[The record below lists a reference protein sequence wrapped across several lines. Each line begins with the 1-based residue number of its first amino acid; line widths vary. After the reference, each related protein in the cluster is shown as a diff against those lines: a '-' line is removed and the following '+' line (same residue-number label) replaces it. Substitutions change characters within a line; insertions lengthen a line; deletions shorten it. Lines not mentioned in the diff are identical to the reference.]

1 MRSFCSGCFVVLA
14 ALAATSLAQD
24 AEKPPEFGRDVE
36 LVKVDIVVSNKAGDP
51 VAGLEKEDFT
61 ILDEGQRQDIATFD
75 VVRLPEAPPAGKGAL
90 PPRPRVATN
99 VVAKRLPGRS
109 FVVVFDNLHM
119 TPLNAQRAKAAVAS
133 FLDNGVAQGDRVT
146 LAATGGGAWWTTEMP
161 EGRADLQAL
170 LKGLDG
176 RRPFES
182 SRDRITDFEAMRIY
196 LYSDTQMAA
205 RVAARID
212 KFGGQSRA
220 DVANAHQ
227 QQADLGSLTVINPYI
242 DNRAAETYLK
252 AQSRSRLTLK
262 AMERVMNALS
272 PGTDRKAV
280 ILVSEGFVL
289 DPTDADFKRVAEA
302 ARRANAAIYFIDTR
316 GLEALPMLY
325 SAQFGTPIDE
335 GDTMSAIADLSR
347 EAEGSETLADET
359 GGFTVRNGNDLSGA
373 IEKISRES
381 RSYYLLSFSPA
392 NLVRDGRYHKLQVKV
407 RGRGLVVRA
416 RRGYYAP
423 APPSNPA
430 SASSA
435 SPSPSPKKARVDEGM
450 QQAIDSPFFMDAIP
464 IRMTA
469 YVLENRPMGR
479 VRTLVVA
486 ETDVS
491 RLALRS
497 TPAGPAGSLDSLLVV
512 AHRDSEEVQRSDER
526 LDLQLRPDVRPGSG
540 PIWYSIVREFELAPG
555 GYEAK
560 IVLRDVASRKIGTVG
575 YTFDVPETTALRVST
590 PILTDT
596 VNTTEG
602 GVAPVM
608 LARRT
613 FKRGANLFC
622 RFDVYG
628 AAKAQA
634 SGMPRVESA
643 QVVRAQGG
651 AIVSRSA
658 PSEIAPTSLGA
669 LSRMTQI
676 PLEGVAPGTY
686 DLVLTVKD
694 LEANTSRELV
704 EPFTV
709 E

>member
-1 MRSFCSGCFVVLA
+1 MRSMGAVRLAVAAA
-14 ALAATSLAQD
+14 ALSSMSLAQEE
-24 AEKPPEFGRDVE
+24 ARPPEFGRDVE
-36 LVKVDIVVSNKAGDP
+36 LVKVDVVVSDKTGNP
-51 VAGLEKEDFT
+51 VTGLKKEDFT
-61 ILDEGQRQDIATFD
+61 ILDEGQRQEIATFD
-75 VVRLPEAPPAGKGAL
+75 VVKLPEAPPLGKGTP

-99 VVAKRLPGRS
+99 VVPKRLPGRS

-133 FLDNGVAQGDRVT
+133 FLDNGVAPGDRVT

-161 EGRADLQAL
+161 EGKGDLQAL

-196 LYSDTQMAA
+196 LYSDTQVAA
-205 RVAARID
+205 RVAERID
-212 KFGGQSRA
+212 KFGGVSRA
-220 DVANAHQ
+220 DAANAQ
-227 QQADLGSLTVINPYI
+227 QRQADLGTSQGVINPYI

-252 AQSRSRLTLK
+252 AQSRSRITLR

-289 DPTDADFKRVAEA
+289 DTAEADFKRVAEA

-325 SAQFGTPIDE
+325 SAQFGTPIEE

-347 EAEGSETLADET
+347 EAEGSETLALET

-373 IEKISRES
+373 IGKISRES

-407 RGRGLVVRA
+407 RGRSLVVRA

-423 APPSNPA
+423 AAAQPA
-430 SASSA
+430 PSA
-435 SPSPSPKKARVDEGM
+435 SPSPSPKKARVDQGM

-469 YVLENRPMGR
+469 YVLENRTMGR
-479 VRTLVVA
+479 LRTLVVA

-491 RLALRS
+491 RLDLHA
-497 TPAGPAGSLDSLLVV
+497 TPAGPAGSLDTLLVV

-526 LDLQLRPDVRPGSG
+526 LDLQLRPDVKPGSG

-560 IVLRDVASRKIGTVG
+560 IVLRDVASKKIGTVG
-575 YTFDVPETTALRVST
+575 YTFDVPELTGLRVST

-596 VNTTEG
+596 VNTAGG

-613 FKRGANLFC
+613 FKRGSSLYC

-628 AAKAQA
+628 AAKSTAT
-634 SGMPRVESA
+634 GMPRVETA
-643 QVVRAQGG
+643 QVVRARGG
-651 AIVSRSA
+651 AIISQSA

-676 PLEGVAPGTY
+676 PLEGVPSGAY
-686 DLVLTVKD
+686 ELVLTVRD
-694 LEANTSRELV
+694 IEANVTREVV

>member
-1 MRSFCSGCFVVLA
+1 MRSFRCVCFVVSA

-24 AEKPPEFGRDVE
+24 TEKPPEFGRDVE
-36 LVKVDIVVSNKAGDP
+36 LVKVDIVVGNKAGDP
-51 VAGLEKEDFT
+51 VAGLKKEDFT
-61 ILDEGQRQDIATFD
+61 IFDEGQRQDIASFD

-99 VVAKRLPGRS
+99 VVPKRLPGRS

-133 FLDNGVAQGDRVT
+133 FLDHGVAQGDRVT

-161 EGRADLQAL
+161 EGRGDLQAL

-205 RVAARID
+205 RVEARID

-220 DVANAHQ
+220 DAANAHQ
-227 QQADLGSLTVINPYI
+227 QQADLGSQTIINPYV

-252 AQSRSRLTLK
+252 AQARSRLTLK
-262 AMERVMNALS
+262 AMQRVLTALS

-289 DPTDADFKRVAEA
+289 DTTDADFKRVAEA
-302 ARRANAAIYFIDTR
+302 ARRANAAVYFIDTR
-316 GLEALPMLY
+316 GLEALPALY
-325 SAQFGTPIDE
+325 SAQFGTPIAE

-347 EAEGSETLADET
+347 EAEGSEALADET

-381 RSYYLLSFSPA
+381 RSYYLLSFSPSD
-392 NLVRDGRYHKLQVKV
+392 LVRDGRYHKLQVKV

-423 APPSNPA
+423 APPQPPT
-430 SASSA
+430 SA

-491 RLALRS
+491 RLALHS

-526 LDLQLRPDVRPGSG
+526 LDLQLRADVKAGSG

-575 YTFDVPETTALRVST
+575 YTFDVPETTTLRVST

-596 VNTTEG
+596 VNTAEG
-602 GVAPVM
+602 GVAPMM

-613 FKRGANLFC
+613 FKRGANLYC

-643 QVVRAQGG
+643 QVVRARGG
-651 AIVSRSA
+651 AVISQSA

-676 PLEGVAPGTY
+676 PLEGVAPGSY

-694 LEANTSRELV
+694 LEANTSQELV

>member
-1 MRSFCSGCFVVLA
+1 MRSLRGVPLAVTAA
-14 ALAATSLAQD
+14 ALASMSLGQEAP
-24 AEKPPEFGRDVE
+24 KPPEFGRGVE
-36 LVKVDIVVSNKAGDP
+36 LVKVDVVVSSKAGNP
-51 VAGLEKEDFT
+51 VAGLKKADFT
-61 ILDEGQRQDIATFD
+61 ILDEGEPQQITTFD
-75 VVRLPEAPPAGKGAL
+75 VVEVAEAPPLEKGVA

-99 VVAKRLPGRS
+99 VVPKRLPGRS

-161 EGRADLQAL
+161 AGRGDLQAL

-182 SRDRITDFEAMRIY
+182 GRDRITDFEAMRIY
-196 LYSDTQMAA
+196 LYSDTQIAA
-205 RVAARID
+205 RVAERID
-212 KFGGQSRA
+212 KFGGQARA
-220 DVANAHQ
+220 DAANAQ
-227 QQADLGSLTVINPYI
+227 QRQADLGTTQSVINPYI
-242 DNRAAETYLK
+242 DSRAAETYLK

-289 DPTDADFKRVAEA
+289 DTAEAAFKRVAEA

-316 GLEALPMLY
+316 GLEALPSLY
-325 SAQFGTPIDE
+325 NAEFGTPIEE

-347 EAEGSETLADET
+347 EAEGSEALASET

-423 APPSNPA
+423 AAAQPSAP
-430 SASSA
+430 A

-469 YVLENRPMGR
+469 YVLENRTMGR

-491 RLALRS
+491 RLDLHA
-497 TPAGPAGSLDSLLVV
+497 TPAGPAGSLDTLLVV

-526 LDLQLRPDVRPGSG
+526 LDLQLRPDVKPGSR

-575 YTFDVPETTALRVST
+575 YTFDVPAITGLRVST

-596 VNTTEG
+596 VNTAGG

-613 FKRGANLFC
+613 FKRGSSLYC

-628 AAKAQA
+628 AAKSPT
-634 SGMPRVESA
+634 SGMPRVETA
-643 QVVRAQGG
+643 QVVRAPGG
-651 AIVSRSA
+651 AIVSQSA
-658 PSEIAPTSLGA
+658 LSEIAPTSLGA

-676 PLEGVAPGTY
+676 PLDGVAPGNY

-694 LEANTSRELV
+694 LEANVSQELV